1 MYDGRS
7 SVGVTLQS
15 QQIEKLNRLDVDAFA
30 CDIEQAW
37 LSVYARGRDVVGG
50 RVSFTYDFRLAGK

>member
-7 SVGVTLQS
+7 SIVVTLQS
-15 QQIEKLNRLDVDAFA
+15 QQIEKLNQLDADAFA

-37 LSVYARGRDVVGG
+37 LSA
-50 RVSFTYDFRLAGK
+50 